1 MYYEYILNGRM
12 AHEKPRKT
20 AKENQRRKPLD
31 TTESERAIFRP
42 KIFASEMFAM
52 HNTALI

>member
-1 MYYEYILNGRM
+1 M